1 MSFTNYGV
9 KCGSLDINN
18 LTTGEKIV
26 SDTLAWVK
34 FDVDEKLYLYTL
46 PNELTPRPHAVIT
59 FSEGCFAT
67 ICDSELTTMRG
78 LQWFFRN
85 LLLPNPSVNST
96 PQNPGTDQ
104 KDPQAPQAGV
114 SDVNPLASGAF
125 GIAAGA
131 MDGASLNN
139 FDYQPAAVYP
149 IAGAIPMRSNIA
161 CYGPWASSNF
171 STTHIP
177 DGGACGG
184 ITVEN
189 NPDLNPW
196 NYGSTLALQGVGQT
210 LVESTAIGLIKSET
224 GSVTVPGLPLG
235 VTTIGGAI
243 GTFGPSLSS
252 ISFTYGG
259 QGVSTSYEFKTY
271 TPKFGKLTKL
281 FTDKFKENVKKRA
294 EFLRFIK
301 NQSVNQYKS
310 FRRVRAV
317 QNQAR
322 LQGLRYKQAVS
333 RQASLQRVLMG
344 EMYNLYA
351 PKNSGIGGPS
361 QRTVVGTDTLDKSIN
376 EMVYDFHKKAFI
388 SLDGLY
394 SPVSISGNIISP
406 NPDNLDRGIFPRFI
420 QAASNPSHFVSPLHP
435 QPPFTTGECQDNPS
449 VPGHDINN
457 IKIHNMYLNP
467 LSNPDS
473 IPHVSGGSGHMGH
486 TIDLVGRGT
495 GIPESGLMS
504 SLYPRDAADRYSN
517 DYRFLGMKGPLV
529 LHAWGYDV
537 DGKPI
542 PNFIDTEEKAKSGI
556 FVTVNS
562 GDPAKPSGL
571 TEMFMADWLHKPA
584 TWPVGPVDLRFDR
597 ERGVWVSPQPYK
609 IVVAR
614 VVEKV
619 SAFGEGIGSIINK
632 YESKTY
638 GRDLYD
644 GSGNLIKSSG
654 CYGDD
659 GCEYDNWVLSS
670 IGTPS
675 CAGADEV
682 ELVTCI
688 ALSGEALVATKTRIR
703 IPGMI
708 NLGLVTPCSVSTTTC
723 EPPPT
728 TEPPTEPPT
737 EEPEDPYDWW
747 ENCDDLDNPQF
758 LRLDGSAPPF
768 NIGTISEIT
777 DYGCFTFV
785 GQTPG
790 DDGTYQP
797 PVSFTDAGTYESNT
811 FYIFNSCNE
820 CLGIQDIFLEN
831 CCKDSTPQYA
841 KIIAYDGEP
850 ESQIETGEVYYITG
864 SPSISGCFTVTESGL
879 CQDYT
884 VITNPTFTSYADCS
898 GCFETNE
905 IECPSLSGNN
915 AIIKLVDRIGNSHFV
930 DDLVYAYYDTYRSE
944 YIVLGSHESDI
955 KIYGSVT
962 LTGSSG
968 TLVVEGVSVAE
979 SKTVKIG
986 DSVTINNP
994 LNFVIPSGCTVKG
1007 MATKFAQQS

>member
-9 KCGSLDINN
+9 KCGLLDINN
-18 LTTGEKIV
+18 LTTDEKVV
-26 SDTLAWVK
+26 SDTLAWIK

-46 PNELTPRPHAVIT
+46 PNELTPRPHAVVT

-85 LLLPNPSVNST
+85 LALTNSAVNNT
-96 PQNPGTDQ
+96 AQNPGTTQ
-104 KDPQAPQAGV
+104 KDPQAPQAAV
-114 SDVNPLASGAF
+114 SDVKALASGAF
-125 GIAAGA
+125 STAAGA

-184 ITVEN
+184 ITVES

-210 LVESTAIGLIKSET
+210 LVDSTAIGLVKSET
-224 GSVTVPGLPLG
+224 GSVTVPGLPAG

-252 ISFTYGG
+252 INFTYGG

-271 TPKFGKLTKL
+271 TPKFGKLAKL

-310 FRRVRAV
+310 FRRVRAM

-322 LQGLRYKQAVS
+322 LQSLRYKQAAS
-333 RQASLQRVLMG
+333 RQASLQRVLVG

-351 PKNSGIGGPS
+351 PKDSGIGGPS

-388 SLDGLY
+388 SLDALY

-406 NPDNLDRGIFPRFI
+406 NPDNLDRGIFPKFV
-420 QAASNPSHFVSPLHP
+420 QTTGNLSHSVSPLHA
-435 QPPFTTGECQDNPS
+435 QPPFTTGECQETPS
-449 VPGHDINN
+449 VTGHNINN

-467 LSNPDS
+467 LSNPNS

-486 TIDLVGRGT
+486 AIDLVGRGT
-495 GIPESGLMS
+495 GIPDSGLMS
-504 SLYPRDAADRYSN
+504 SLYPRDAEERYSN

-542 PNFIDTEEKAKSGI
+542 PNFIDSEDKAKSGI
-556 FVTVNS
+556 FIVENTGN
-562 GDPAKPSGL
+562 PAKPSGL
-571 TEMFMADWLHKPA
+571 TEMFMSDWLHKPA

-614 VVEKV
+614 VIENV
-619 SAFGEGIGSIINK
+619 SAFGEGVGSIINK
-632 YESKTY
+632 YDSKTY

-644 GSGNLIKSSG
+644 GSGNPIKSSG

-659 GCEYDNWVLSS
+659 GCSYDNWVLSS

-708 NLGLVTPCSVSTTTC
+708 NLGSVAPCSVSTTTC
-723 EPPPT
+723 EPPTP
-728 TEPPTEPPT
+728 PPTETPT
-737 EEPEDPYDWW
+737 EPEDPYDWW
-747 ENCDDLDNPQF
+747 ENCDDSDSPEF
-758 LRLDGSAPPF
+758 LRLDGGGSPYS
-768 NIGTISEIT
+768 IGTIFEISE
-777 DYGCFTFV
+777 YGCFTFV

-790 DDGTYQP
+790 GYVP
-797 PVSFTDAGTYESNT
+797 PITFTNAGAYGSNT
-811 FYIFNSCNE
+811 FTPFDSCNE
-820 CLGIQDIFLEN
+820 CLRSQYIYLEN
-831 CCKDSTPQYA
+831 CCKDSIPQYA
-841 KIIAYDGEP
+841 RIIDDGEQAT
-850 ESQIETGEVYYITG
+850 EIGEVYYITG
-864 SPSISGCFTVTESGL
+864 SPSIAGCFTVAEDEL

-884 VITNPTFTSYADCS
+884 TITSPTFTSYADCS
-898 GCFETNE
+898 ECLETNE
-905 IECPSLSGNN
+905 IQCPSSSGNN

-962 LTGSSG
+962 LFGSSG
-968 TLVVEGVSVAE
+968 TLVVEGISVAE
-979 SKTVKIG
+979 SNTIKIG

-1007 MATKFAQQS
+1007 MAMKFAQQS